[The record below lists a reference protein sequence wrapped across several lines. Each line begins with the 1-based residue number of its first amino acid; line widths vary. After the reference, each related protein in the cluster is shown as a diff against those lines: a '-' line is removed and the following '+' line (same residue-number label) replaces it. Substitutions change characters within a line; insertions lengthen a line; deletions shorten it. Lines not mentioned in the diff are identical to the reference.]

1 MTAGAAR
8 KNDKGLHN
16 RGCELAVK
24 RHFAPVSDH
33 PLPPPPPAL
42 LTDAALFLDFDGTL
56 TPITDTPDGVIVDDG
71 LVQLLLAL
79 RERLDGRLAIV
90 SGRSIETLRA
100 LGFADFLLA
109 GTHGLEFARPGGAIA
124 APARLAA
131 IDDAEA
137 AFNAFAADKPGV
149 LVERKSISVGLHYR
163 GAPAW
168 QDAAHALARQWADQ
182 DGLAL
187 QQGKMLYELRPGG
200 ADKGS
205 AVHALM
211 AQGPMAGG
219 VPVFIGD
226 DVTDEEGFAAAA
238 ELGGFGILVGPSRK
252 TRAAYNLEQVAA
264 VRHYLREGVARLA

>member
-1 MTAGAAR
+1 M
-8 KNDKGLHN
+8 
-16 RGCELAVK
+16 
-24 RHFAPVSDH
+24 
-33 PLPPPPPAL
+33 

-163 GAPAW
+163 GAPVW